1 MFSTTVEQTTGDSN
15 DAVLLPKKYQPTPTE
30 VDAAEKFQDYE
41 VRIRYNA
48 PVEEDSEVDGKLF
61 RWAGVLEVIPQIQAI
76 TIRLAPGAREQDL
89 EFMQWNV
96 RRLLAGYWNAMGFTE
111 KHSLRDSSTWWR
123 VTPGYPASLRLGR
136 CVEACTVTACVD
148 HGKHHVT
155 AVPGDVEHET
165 EVIEHRDGWYRLRAV
180 RTGDDPWRV
189 DLDVDE
195 YLDVRAGGELAND
208 FAWALGAVAKLNAA
222 HAPVELAPEVAGAG
236 RA

>member
-15 DAVLLPKKYQPTPTE
+15 DAGLLPKKYQPTPTE
-30 VDAAEKFQDYE
+30 VDAAEQFQDYE

-48 PVEEDSEVDGKLF
+48 PVEEDSEVDGRLF
-61 RWAGVLEVIPQIQAI
+61 RWAGVLEVVPQIQAV
-76 TIRLAPGAREQDL
+76 TIRLSPGARELDL
-89 EFMQWNV
+89 EFMQLQV
-96 RRLLAGYWNAMGFTE
+96 RRLLAGHWNAMRFVE
-111 KHSLRDSSTWWR
+111 KRTPRDGSTWWR
-123 VTPGYPASLRLGR
+123 TTFGYAGSPHLGR
-136 CVEACTVTACVD
+136 YIEACTVTECVE

-155 AVPGDVEHET
+155 DVPGDVEHET
-165 EVIEHRDGWYRLRAV
+165 EVTENRDGWYRLRAV

-195 YLDVRAGGELAND
+195 YLDVQAGGELAND

-222 HAPVELAPEVAGAG
+222 HALVELAPEVAGAG